1 MPGAA
6 CIRRPRH
13 QGEPCIAGRAF
24 AIIAEAQMPRT
35 VTGKIQHRWL
45 REHMLASQG
54 IEQA

>member
-1 MPGAA
+1 VPGAA